1 MSLAKH
7 LLSNTEE
14 TRKCG
19 QCFYHWTL
27 VVNDMTVKQSGD
39 LFHFLLKLFELF
51 RELCGRLSVKCMNF
65 LTYSL
70 PNMFSFNRVN
80 ETMSFNRSAPMGKYR
95 SFNWA
100 DFISVS
106 VITEARNVPCF

>member
-7 LLSNTEE
+7 LPSNTEE

-51 RELCGRLSVKCMNF
+51 RELCGRPSVKCMNL
-65 LTYSL
+65 LTLYRIC
-70 PNMFSFNRVN
+70 FSFNRVN
-80 ETMSFNRSAPMGKYR
+80 ETMSFNRLAPMGKYR

-100 DFISVS
+100 DFIFVF